1 VRGSKSS
8 CRGWRNAVDFHALR
22 YQPELPCAP
31 TAERVCRA
39 RHASEVDSLV
49 GHIIRELDTGH
60 GWPRELPTKP
70 ALMLD
75 GDPSKLDA
83 SPCCLGAG

>member
-8 CRGWRNAVDFHALR
+8 CRGWPDAVGLR
-22 YQPELPCAP
+22 KLRDQPELPCAP

-49 GHIIRELDTGH
+49 GHIIRELDTEH
-60 GWPRELPTKP
+60 GWPRELPTNP

-75 GDPSKLDA
+75 GDLLERDVCSWCP
-83 SPCCLGAG
+83 GHN